1 MSLGFG
7 FETAVQSIVTSIVRK
22 DQVARLYSAISA
34 AETAGTLVA
43 QPLLALGLAAGFR
56 LGGLAVGLPW
66 FMCVVS
72 GPLCARTCLL
82 ASLTVHPIFRCFMPF
97 LHSPFGG

>member
-7 FETAVQSIVTSIVRK
+7 FGTAVQSIVTSIVRK
-22 DQVARLYSAISA
+22 DQVGRLYSAISA

-82 ASLTVHPIFRCFMPF
+82 ASLTVYPIFRCFMPL
-97 LHSPFGG
+97 LHFPFGV